1 MKKEKR
7 IEELL
12 DDDIIGKMIGKMY
25 NNELFLSEEIV
36 HNEEYEN
43 FAKKNNNIS
52 RYIIE
57 NTDINIREKFV
68 EYSEQVAIL
77 EGIDAE
83 EQFKLGFKTAVKL
96 IIEGLK

>member
-12 DDDIIGKMIGKMY
+12 DDDIIGKMY

>member
-1 MKKEKR
+1 MKKEKT
-7 IEELL
+7 IKELL
-12 DDDIIGKMIGKMY
+12 DDDIIGKMY
-25 NNELFLSEEIV
+25 NNELFLLEEIV

-43 FAKKNNNIS
+43 FARKNSKIS
-52 RYIIE
+52 RYIVE
-57 NTDINIREKFV
+57 NADINIREKFV

>member
-1 MKKEKR
+1 MKKEK
-7 IEELL
+7 IIKELL
-12 DDDIIGKMIGKMY
+12 DDDIIGKMY

>member
-1 MKKEKR
+1 MKKEKI

-12 DDDIIGKMIGKMY
+12 DDDIIGKMY

>member
-1 MKKEKR
+1 MKKEKI
-7 IEELL
+7 IEEHL
-12 DDDIIGKMIGKMY
+12 DDDIIGKMY

>member
-1 MKKEKR
+1 MKKEKI

-12 DDDIIGKMIGKMY
+12 DDDIIGKMY

-57 NTDINIREKFV
+57 NTVINIREKFV